1 MSCGGGERTGLVQTI
16 IASYANL
23 SHIALSFVSVLL
35 SDAFDAQATLEWERT
50 FVCSEFPLAA
60 ILPLKRATRT
70 KSLVLSHSHTRTITP
85 LSLPLSLFLSPA
97 RKMGAAAGAAGG
109 AMGGLGERRR
119 ERMMA
124 RRF

>member
-16 IASYANL
+16 TASYANL

-70 KSLVLSHSHTRTITP
+70 KSLVLSHSHTRTITH
-85 LSLPLSLFLSPA
+85 LPLSFFLLPGKWVRRPVPPA
-97 RKMGAAAGAAGG
+97 VPWVDLANAVASA
-109 AMGGLGERRR
+109 
-119 ERMMA
+119 
-124 RRF
+124 